1 MDIIDHVTKNYGVFS
16 RADISILDKRM
27 LTYVPSQSLAQ
38 NFTVFDDTH
47 ALLLQRNLPVAD
59 IIKLDNFYSAL
70 QSDLPKSQE
79 IPAEM

>member
-16 RADISILDKRM
+16 RADLSILDKRM

-47 ALLLQRNLPVAD
+47 ALLLQRNFSVAD
-59 IIKLDNFYSAL
+59 INLTRQPILCSAIRH
-70 QSDLPKSQE
+70 DPE
-79 IPAEM
+79 TPI